1 MDTVASR
8 HQVHACLERAIQV
21 PKPRWVG
28 SPELVCTIIVPT
40 IQAVGTTAVLT
51 TDSTISI
58 ANSN

>member
-8 HQVHACLERAIQV
+8 HWVHACLERAIQV

-28 SPELVCTIIVPT
+28 SPEPVCTIVPT

-58 ANSN
+58 TNSN